1 MHVLFDARL
10 LHRPLSGLERV
21 QRNLLRELAA
31 NPAITRLR
39 VVVMHGTRLP
49 EQFPKNAEAVFVHGT
64 EDILRELTGKDAPD
78 VYHLTWFP
86 DRNPRDLWL
95 PLMAKSSVVEV
106 HDAILNRHPEYHPNH
121 DCWKW
126 YNSFVSRLVRNA
138 DRLLVHSKS
147 VMTEVEKD
155 LGGDPTICD
164 LAPLAV
170 EPTLRTPL
178 SAEDAR
184 ARRDRLGM
192 PARYFLAVGK
202 DYPHK
207 GHNTMFRAL
216 ARLDD
221 TIPIVC
227 AGSQVWNGPDS
238 TQKEL
243 KDLGITDR
251 VRWVEGLDD
260 EDVKALIQGASALV
274 YPSTEEG
281 FGLPPIEAMAL
292 GTPVLAASAM
302 SIPEVCKDGAWLFPA
317 GDSKALSKLMHKVLT
332 DKDATAQLVAR
343 GREVEKS
350 YSWTRCAELTVESY
364 RQAVA
369 ASQLPA
375 AARKRPTLGIESVES
390 LLVQTRAPFSVER
403 ELAAWQERCLSV
415 ENTLREL
422 RVRLEQ
428 HQAAANQQT
437 TQATAQPV
445 VAPPTLPLAPMR
457 DESPQSTVGT
467 ESRPR
472 FSLKRR
478 IEKIRAGLAKWTSRT

>member
-31 NPAITRLR
+31 SPAITRLR
-39 VVVMHGTRLP
+39 VVVMHGTKLP
-49 EQFPKNAEAVFVHGT
+49 ESFPKRAEPVYVQCT
-64 EDILRELTGKDAPD
+64 EDILRELQGEDAPD

-86 DRNPRDLWL
+86 DRHPRDLWL
-95 PLMAKSSVVEV
+95 PLAAKASVVEV

-126 YNSFVSRLVRNA
+126 YHSFVQRLVGNA

-147 VMTEVEKD
+147 VMQEVAND
-155 LGGDPTICD
+155 LQGDRDRCD

-178 SAEDAR
+178 SAEEGL
-184 ARRDRLGM
+184 ARRQKLGV
-192 PARYFLAVGK
+192 PTRYFLAVGK

-216 ARLDD
+216 ARLEEKV
-221 TIPIVC
+221 PVVC
-227 AGSQVWNGPDS
+227 AGSQVWHGPEA
-238 TQKEL
+238 TQKLIDEL
-243 KDLGITDR
+243 GLRDS
-251 VRWVEGLDD
+251 VRWIENLDD
-260 EDVKALIQGASALV
+260 DDVKALIQGAAALV

-302 SIPEVCKDGAWLFPA
+302 SIPEVCQDGAWLFEP
-317 GDSKALSKLMHKVLT
+317 GDSATLAKLMKKALHDPRAV
-332 DKDATAQLVAR
+332 AEVVAR
-343 GREVEKS
+343 GRAVEAG
-350 YSWTRCAELTVESY
+350 YSWARCAQQTVACYQRAIAESKKREEQRVRTVLGKDLTEVL
-364 RQAVA
+364 RVQAT
-369 ASQLPA
+369 S
-375 AARKRPTLGIESVES
+375 
-390 LLVQTRAPFSVER
+390 PFRVER

-422 RVRLEQ
+422 KQRIEASTAVG
-428 HQAAANQQT
+428 AA
-437 TQATAQPV
+437 PV
-445 VAPPTLPLAPMR
+445 AVPAPLPPSPPLAPPTLTG
-457 DESPQSTVGT
+457 PQP
-467 ESRPR
+467 EPQKRPR
-472 FSLKRR
+472 FSLSRR
-478 IEKIRAGLAKWTSRT
+478 IQKIRDGIARWGNGKS